1 MHPHSPTRTLTVTKP
16 NRLDKAVALL
26 LPELSR
32 SAAQRLIDQGRILV
46 NGAARDASFR
56 VQVKDVIVVHM
67 PDPAPTSPQ
76 AEPMALDVIYED
88 DDVIAINKPAG
99 MVVHP
104 AAGNA
109 SGTLVNAMLAYAPDV
124 SLVGDEQRPGIVH
137 RLDKETSGL
146 LLIAKTDAALA
157 SLQAQFKTRAIKK
170 TYLAVCVGH
179 IQPERGLIHKPIA
192 RDPGN
197 RKRMAIVAGGRD
209 AATKYAVTEV
219 FTRNDGAVA
228 RAYSLVRAHPLT
240 GRTHQLR
247 VHFASIGYPIV
258 GDALYGA
265 RKDPLTRE
273 LAPRQLLHSSEL
285 VFALPSSGV
294 EKRLHAPMPEDMRRV
309 MDDLGD

>member
-1 MHPHSPTRTLTVTKP
+1 MQPSTRTVMVTVAKP
-16 NRLDKAVALL
+16 NRLDKAVASL

-32 SAAQRLIDQGRILV
+32 SAAQKLIDQGRIVV
-46 NGAARDASFR
+46 NGMARDASFR
-56 VQVKDVIVVHM
+56 VQANDVIVVQM
-67 PDPAPTSPQ
+67 PDPMSPTPQ
-76 AEPMALDVIYED
+76 AEPITLDVIYED

-104 AAGNA
+104 AAGNVN
-109 SGTLVNAMLAYAPDV
+109 GTLVNAMLAYAPAV
-124 SLVGDEQRPGIVH
+124 STVGDEQRPGIVH

-146 LLIAKTDAALA
+146 LLIAKTGAALA
-157 SLQAQFKTRAIKK
+157 SLQPQFKTRAIKK
-170 TYLAVCVGH
+170 TYLALCVGH
-179 IQPERGLIHKPIA
+179 VQPERGLIHKPIA

-197 RKRMAIVAGGRD
+197 RKRMAVVLGGRD
-209 AATKYAVTEV
+209 SATRYAVSEV
-219 FTRNDGAVA
+219 FTRKDGAIA

-247 VHFASIGYPIV
+247 VHFASTGYPIV

-273 LAPRQLLHSSEL
+273 LAPRQMLHSSEL
-285 VFALPSSGV
+285 VFTLPSSGA

-309 MDDLGD
+309 IDDLSV